1 MKLKLPA
8 LLLTLAVQPCFAG
21 SPVASLP
28 EAASLLEVAQVESAL
43 AGMPT
48 TITLPGG
55 RAVQFAMRAEALDDG
70 SIGIRG
76 ASATGDRIVLFV
88 PAAGRLHGDIHA
100 MDGRYRLV
108 THVGREFW
116 VHQQDYAHEATL
128 ARDLNVGVD
137 DVLRDASPAS
147 VKATGPDREA
157 PAADG
162 KYEVDVLVVYTPRFE
177 ESLGGRIEAVAE
189 VQRTAFVANTYFD
202 NSAIPIRYRVL
213 RAEKYT
219 GTQESAGG
227 KRNLR
232 VLSREPAIRAYRDQI
247 GADLVLFLR
256 TPDGRADLAI
266 SSPFNGDDKNDP
278 PQDVQPDRDIFV
290 VSYGGTS
297 REGVGVEDF
306 LTPHELGHTFGGG
319 HNYSAH
325 YLDGLYWKPYAHGK
339 DCGQFIPGGRYVS
352 VMSYGELTTGQVE
365 GVPVGGLPT
374 SPVAGQFEVRGDF
387 FSSPLISRD
396 GSQCGSEG
404 ATEAE
409 QADNAR
415 AIPEAAPYVAAYRK
429 AKTKPSF

>member
-1 MKLKLPA
+1 MKLNLSA
-8 LLLTLAVQPCFAG
+8 LLLVLAAQPCFAG
-21 SPVASLP
+21 FPVAALP
-28 EAASLLEVAQVESAL
+28 DVATSFEIVQLERAL
-43 AGMPT
+43 ASTP
-48 TITLPGG
+48 IALTLPGG
-55 RAVQFAMRAEALDDG
+55 RSVEFAMRTETVGDG
-70 SIGIRG
+70 SIAMRG
-76 ASATGDRIVLFV
+76 TSALGDRIVLFV

-108 THVGREFW
+108 TYAGREYW
-116 VHQQDYAHEATL
+116 VRQQDYAREMTL
-128 ARDLNVGVD
+128 GRDLNVGVD
-137 DVLRDASPAS
+137 DVLRAPRAAAS
-147 VKATGPDREA
+147 KATGADREE
-157 PAADG
+157 PGADG
-162 KYEVDVLVVYTPRFE
+162 KYEVDLMVVYTPRFE
-177 ESLGGRIEAVAE
+177 ESLGGRADAVAE
-189 VQRTAFVANTYFD
+189 VQRLAFVANTYFE
-202 NSAIPIRYRVL
+202 NSGIPIRYRVL

-219 GTQESAGG
+219 GTQESGGG

-232 VLSREPAIRAYRDQI
+232 VLSRDPAIRAYRDEI

-266 SSPFNGDDKNDP
+266 SSLFNGEDRNDP

-290 VSYGGTS
+290 VSWGGTS

-325 YLDGLYWKPYAHGK
+325 NFDGLYWKPYAHGK

-352 VMSYGELTTGQVE
+352 VMSYGELSTGHVE
-365 GVPVGGLPT
+365 GVPVGGLP
-374 SPVAGQFEVRGDF
+374 SGLVSEQFEVRGDF

-415 AIPEAAPYVAAYRK
+415 AMTEAAPYVAAYRK
-429 AKTKPSF
+429 AKTKPLF